1 MSYSIPTIL
10 DSQLIHIKSLN
21 TFHTLVP
28 FLPKQ
33 ISTKAIFIYILSLA
47 AISIIFFKYMMK
59 LDFIIIDIVW
69 VLLFFLLSS
78 RYTVRWST
86 LDEKKFVRRLFF
98 TALIFRVVWVT
109 FSYFYYTIKTG
120 IPFEFSSSDALGYHE
135 AAIWFR
141 QVGWKAMFDYIS
153 RAPIGDTGYPVYL
166 TLLYSVI
173 GPNVYL
179 ARLVKSLLS
188 ALTCVLVYR
197 LSRRVMNEETGRMA
211 GIFCCLAP
219 NLIMYCG
226 MHLKETEMIF
236 LTVAALERADS
247 VLRGRSVNVW
257 NVLLTVLLVGSLF
270 TFRSVLGS
278 TTIFAIITALVF
290 SNTSVVG
297 RWNRVVL
304 ISWAV
309 LALAV
314 FASGTIA
321 NEAQA
326 LWQSRNDNQIAKRDY
341 QVHKGI
347 RWAKYATGTVMAPMM
362 FVLPFPT
369 MVDVDEQYNQQL
381 INGGNYVRNFMGI
394 FVLIGIF
401 GAVFVKKQ
409 WRDLTMVGAFV
420 ISYLG
425 VISASGFANSERFL
439 LPGMPFLLII
449 AAYGVSL
456 LNGGNYRWVK
466 IWYGVV
472 PLMIVGW
479 AVFKLGSRG
488 IL

>member
-1 MSYSIPTIL
+1 M
-10 DSQLIHIKSLN
+10 
-21 TFHTLVP
+21 VP

-33 ISTKAIFIYILSLA
+33 ISTKAIYIYILSLA
-47 AISIIFFKYMMK
+47 TISIIFFKHMMK
-59 LDFIIIDIVW
+59 LDFIIIGIAW
-69 VLLFFLLSS
+69 VVFFFLLSS

-86 LDEKKFVRRLFF
+86 LDEKKFVRKLFF
-98 TALIFRVVWVT
+98 TALIFRVIWVT
-109 FSYFYYTIKTG
+109 FSYFYYIIKTG
-120 IPFEFSSSDALGYHE
+120 LPFEFSSSDAFEYHE

-141 QVGWKAMFDYIS
+141 QVGWKAMFDYLS
-153 RAPIGDTGYPVYL
+153 SAPIGDTGYPVYL
-166 TLLYSVI
+166 TLLYTII

-179 ARLVKSLLS
+179 ARIVKSLMS
-188 ALTCVLVYR
+188 AFTSVLVYK
-197 LSRRVMNEETGRMA
+197 LSRRVINEETGRMA

-236 LTVAALERADS
+236 LTVAALERADNL
-247 VLRGRSVNVW
+247 LRGRHVNIW
-257 NVLLTVLLVGSLF
+257 NIIITVLLVGSLF

-290 SNTSVVG
+290 SSTSVVG
-297 RWNRVVL
+297 QWNRVVL
-304 ISWAV
+304 ISWAI

-314 FASGTIA
+314 FAGGTIA
-321 NEAQA
+321 NEAQT
-326 LWQSRNDNQIAKRDY
+326 LWRGRNYNQVAKRDY
-341 QVHKGI
+341 QVNKGMK
-347 RWAKYATGTVMAPMM
+347 WAKYATGTVMAPMM

-394 FVLIGIF
+394 FVLIGVF
-401 GAVFVKKQ
+401 GAIFVQKN
-409 WRDLTMVGAFV
+409 WRDMSLIGAFV

-449 AAYGVSL
+449 AAYGVSTL
-456 LNGGNYRWVK
+456 SRKNYVGVK
-466 IWYGVV
+466 VWYALV
-472 PLMIVGW
+472 PVMIIGW
-479 AVFKLGSRG
+479 AVFKLGTRS
-488 IL
+488 LL

>member
-1 MSYSIPTIL
+1 
-10 DSQLIHIKSLN
+10 
-21 TFHTLVP
+21 
-28 FLPKQ
+28 
-33 ISTKAIFIYILSLA
+33 
-47 AISIIFFKYMMK
+47 MMK
-59 LDFIIIDIVW
+59 LDFIIIGIVW

-78 RYTVRWST
+78 RYTVRWSS
-86 LDEKKFVRRLFF
+86 LDDRKFVRRLFF
-98 TALIFRVVWVT
+98 TALIFRIVWVT
-109 FSYFYYTIKTG
+109 FSYFYYSIKTG

-135 AAIWFR
+135 AAVWFR

-188 ALTCVLVYR
+188 AFTCVLIYR

-236 LTVAALERADS
+236 LTVAALERADNL
-247 VLRGRSVNVW
+247 LRGRSVNIW

-347 RWAKYATGTVMAPMM
+347 RWA
-362 FVLPFPT
+362 
-369 MVDVDEQYNQQL
+369 NQQL

-420 ISYLG
+420 IGYLG

>member
-1 MSYSIPTIL
+1 
-10 DSQLIHIKSLN
+10 
-21 TFHTLVP
+21 
-28 FLPKQ
+28 
-33 ISTKAIFIYILSLA
+33 
-47 AISIIFFKYMMK
+47 MMK
-59 LDFIIIDIVW
+59 LDFIIIGIVW

-86 LDEKKFVRRLFF
+86 LDDKKFVRRLFF
-98 TALIFRVVWVT
+98 TALIFRIVWVT
-109 FSYFYYTIKTG
+109 FSYFYYSIKTG

-188 ALTCVLVYR
+188 AFTCVLIYR

-236 LTVAALERADS
+236 LTVAALERADNL
-247 VLRGRSVNVW
+247 LRGRSVNVW

-290 SNTSVVG
+290 SNSSVVG

-309 LALAV
+309 LALQRGAGV
-314 FASGTIA
+314 VAEPERQPDCQARLSG
-321 NEAQA
+321 AQG
-326 LWQSRNDNQIAKRDY
+326 Y
-341 QVHKGI
+341 QVGEVCHGYGDG
-347 RWAKYATGTVMAPMM
+347 AD
-362 FVLPFPT
+362 
-369 MVDVDEQYNQQL
+369 DVRAAVPHD
-381 INGGNYVRNFMGI
+381 GGCGR
-394 FVLIGIF
+394 
-401 GAVFVKKQ
+401 AV
-409 WRDLTMVGAFV
+409 
-420 ISYLG
+420 
-425 VISASGFANSERFL
+425 
-439 LPGMPFLLII
+439 
-449 AAYGVSL
+449 
-456 LNGGNYRWVK
+456 
-466 IWYGVV
+466 
-472 PLMIVGW
+472 
-479 AVFKLGSRG
+479 
-488 IL
+488 